1 MCFETA
7 EASNSKKQRRGLS
20 SSGVRLQGVDAR
32 RRTARHAVKQIHD
45 FKLQVLPCP
54 PLSPDVAPSN
64 FHLFWPLKDALF
76 GRNLISVTC
85 SLRLQGGIDID
96 ILNRHGM

>member
-32 RRTARHAVKQIHD
+32 QIHD

-54 PLSPDVAPSN
+54 PHSPDVAPSN